1 MTDNKPP
8 AKPILE
14 KPDGPKPKTPPVK
27 KPVLK
32 NHGGPPATKADHAA
46 FRRTDK
52 TVIKR
57 MRAKH

>member
-8 AKPILE
+8 TKPVLE
-14 KPDGPKPKTPPVK
+14 KPVGPKPKIPAVK
-27 KPVLK
+27 K
-32 NHGGPPATKADHAA
+32 HGGPPATKADHAA

-57 MRAKH
+57 MRKQH